1 MMLMGDD
8 EEPEVLSH
16 TGAVRAVVFKHNTC
30 MIIILCKKTWAQA
43 EFASL
48 APLVNASEQHGF
60 RGIRPAA
67 LLMVQRLKGLAYLV
81 IYEQISTFIMWG
93 PVCEP
98 RRFILK
104 P

>member
-8 EEPEVLSH
+8 EPEVLGH
-16 TGAVRAVVFKHNTC
+16 TGAVRAFVFKHNTC
-30 MIIILCKKTWAQA
+30 VIIILCKKTWAQT

-48 APLVNASEQHGF
+48 ATPVIASEQHGF
-60 RGIRPAA
+60 RGIHPAA
-67 LLMVQRLKGLAYLV
+67 LLMLQRLKGLAYLV
-81 IYEQISTFIMWG
+81 IYEQIGTFIMWG

>member
-8 EEPEVLSH
+8 GEPEVLGH

-30 MIIILCKKTWAQA
+30 VIIILCKKAQT
-43 EFASL
+43 EFACL
-48 APLVNASEQHGF
+48 APPVNASEQHGF

-98 RRFILK
+98 HRFILK

>member
-1 MMLMGDD
+1 MGDD
-8 EEPEVLSH
+8 GEPGVLGH

-30 MIIILCKKTWAQA
+30 VIIILRKKTWAQTA
-43 EFASL
+43 FACL
-48 APLVNASEQHGF
+48 APPVNAFEQHGF

-93 PVCEP
+93 PS
-98 RRFILK
+98 L
-104 P
+104 